1 MYGEKM
7 FWRKQEPNKEEKKEE
22 TMKNFTIKLKQDRYK
37 NWICESARVQGDT
50 IEEVKERMD
59 LLIEAVINKTREV
72 NGDDDE

>member
-1 MYGEKM
+1 M
-7 FWRKQEPNKEEKKEE
+7 FWRKQEPQKEEKKEE
-22 TMKNFTIKLKQDRYK
+22 TMKNFTIKLKQDRYN